1 MTTLLSTK
9 AFHRIPPANIQ
20 AIFMRLQR
28 VPYRA
33 GDVVI
38 KQGDEGDFFYVIV
51 NGKCVVTRETPLN
64 KEGIKLAE
72 LGVGDTFGEEAL
84 IAEAKRNATVT
95 MLTDGVL
102 MRLNKQDFRELMN
115 EPLLQWVSY
124 DRAREIVAR
133 GGRWLDVRLPSE
145 HQNLA
150 IEGSLNIPLYFIRLK
165 LTTLDRKVPYVVY
178 CDTGRRSSA
187 AAYILVE
194 RGFDAYVLTGG
205 LTHSG
210 IALRAPPSQRLTVAL
225 RRFERASHRA
235 LSIST
240 VPAMGTWAAALICVS
255 SWIAELHRMRGL
267 VAGEGAG
274 QIGLDL
280 LLRLPVVLL
289 AELHADAGG
298 ALALRA
304 LGGHPDHPARHRQLL
319 VLAHEVE
326 QHEHLIP
333 QAVVAVGRDEEAAVL
348 HERHVGQVQR
358 ALVLDGERQQARLV
372 PTCSQSLFLR
382 LRSGGARREAAQQAL
397 ERQSPVD
404 RRVERRLE
412 LPNRVQEP
420 EKLAQV

>member
-1 MTTLLSTK
+1 MLEEREASVQLLKTLAPLDGLKRDNLAALAKKVVVRTMPAGRTLFKEGDTDKRTVWVVGGMVEIKEGDRTIAMVRGGTPEARTPLYPQMPRRVTARAIDEINYLSIDSDLLDVMITWDQTGTYEVAELQALEGEGSDDWMTTLLSTK

-33 GDVVI
+33 GDVII

-51 NGKCVVTRETPLN
+51 SGKCTVTRETPLN

-95 MLTDGVL
+95 MLADGVL

-124 DRAREIVAR
+124 DRAREIIAR

-150 IEGSLNIPLYFIRLK
+150 IETSLNIPLYFIRLK
-165 LTTLDRKVPYVVY
+165 LNTLDPKVPYVVY

-210 IALRAPPSQRLTVAL
+210 INL
-225 RRFERASHRA
+225 RRSA
-235 LSIST
+235 
-240 VPAMGTWAAALICVS
+240 
-255 SWIAELHRMRGL
+255 
-267 VAGEGAG
+267 
-274 QIGLDL
+274 
-280 LLRLPVVLL
+280 
-289 AELHADAGG
+289 
-298 ALALRA
+298 
-304 LGGHPDHPARHRQLL
+304 
-319 VLAHEVE
+319 
-326 QHEHLIP
+326 
-333 QAVVAVGRDEEAAVL
+333 
-348 HERHVGQVQR
+348 
-358 ALVLDGERQQARLV
+358 
-372 PTCSQSLFLR
+372 
-382 LRSGGARREAAQQAL
+382 
-397 ERQSPVD
+397 
-404 RRVERRLE
+404 
-412 LPNRVQEP
+412 
-420 EKLAQV
+420 